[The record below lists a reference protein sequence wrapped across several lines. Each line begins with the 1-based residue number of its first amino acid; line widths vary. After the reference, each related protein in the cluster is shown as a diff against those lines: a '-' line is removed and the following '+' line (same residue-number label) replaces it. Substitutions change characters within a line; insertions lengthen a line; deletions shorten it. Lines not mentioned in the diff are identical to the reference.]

1 MRKNLKNKEII
12 EAIDK
17 IISKRDSKTRK
28 PQNKNAVILLTGGVD
43 SSILADMYLSW
54 SKSGK
59 IYPIYIKRG
68 AKAEKFELL
77 SAKKVVKYFAQKYPN
92 RIKKL
97 VIVEAQIPPKVFKNK
112 MDKNK
117 VIFGGY
123 KVRNA
128 VLINYAVM
136 YALMLNDNK
145 VNVHTILIGKVSSDF
160 FTGSRKEDLKATML
174 QVCLNTEDWRWKV
187 VSPAFEPEF
196 FKAFGSA
203 QTKYAVG
210 GYVGIGANMGI
221 SKSNLV
227 GLNVRYYYTYVFGD
241 GIEILTNNLR
251 KSFGQFALS
260 LTVGIMY

>member
-196 FKAFGSA
+196 FKAFGFNKDISK
-203 QTKYAVG
+203 TDLIKYALRQKFPLNLTRTCTAGSSKPCGSCEECKERLSIFASLGKSDQVG
-210 GYVGIGANMGI
+210 YLEM
-221 SKSNLV
+221 
-227 GLNVRYYYTYVFGD
+227 D
-241 GIEILTNNLR
+241 
-251 KSFGQFALS
+251 
-260 LTVGIMY
+260 